1 MMRGTRRKVTTRWR
15 RFKHS
20 APGHRFQERYYRAR
34 KQRESGQAPGWARPF
49 NLFGGLVLVV
59 AGFAFLP
66 TPGPSYIIIVL
77 GLWMMAGQW
86 LPLARF
92 FDWAEPRLRKLW
104 KLTPLWVKVLV
115 GLALVGGLA
124 YLILGLR

>member
-1 MMRGTRRKVTTRWR
+1 MRGTRRKVTTRWR

-20 APGHRFQERYYRAR
+20 APGRRFQERYYRAR

-59 AGFAFLP
+59 AGFVFLP

-77 GLWMMAGQW
+77 GLWMMSGQW
-86 LPLARF
+86 LPLARL
-92 FDWAEPRLRKLW
+92 FDRAEPPLRAWWGSLPGWAKALA
-104 KLTPLWVKVLV
+104 V
-115 GLALVGGLA
+115 LAL
-124 YLILGLR
+124 

>member
-1 MMRGTRRKVTTRWR
+1 
-15 RFKHS
+15 
-20 APGHRFQERYYRAR
+20 
-34 KQRESGQAPGWARPF
+34 
-49 NLFGGLVLVV
+49 LVLVV
-59 AGFAFLP
+59 AGFVFLP

-77 GLWMMAGQW
+77 GLWMMSGQW

-104 KLTPLWVKVLV
+104 KLTPLWVEVLV

>member
-1 MMRGTRRKVTTRWR
+1 MTRWR

-20 APGHRFQERYYRAR
+20 APGHRFQERYHRAR
-34 KQRESGQAPGWARPF
+34 KRRESGQAPGWARPL
-49 NLFGGLVLVV
+49 NLFGGSVLVV

-86 LPLARF
+86 LALARF

-104 KLTPLWVKVLV
+104 RLTPVWLKVLV

-124 YLILGLR
+124 YLVLGLAA